1 MIICHPTWVGSAMR
15 LRRPANSS
23 HLVSSSSGQAKTTP
37 QVWKKSMR
45 HWMEQELVQYWLQQQ
60 HDNNDFCREAVPKFD
75 TNGLLQLTDLLSG
88 HLVGGKPKHESWK
101 HSNNSM
107 TVPSLT
113 SILISRVVG
122 WLQQQYT
129 DVNGDDQADL
139 WKQHG
144 KNCDSSSSVYSSDD
158 DDTSDDDDDNS
169 SCDSRDPVV
178 ERRASES
185 SITVVSSQAEAYYAH
200 TTVTKTPPTVLQDCN
215 VYEEQNNNNH
225 ETRRNGQHHLDY
237 DITQMDIVRMT
248 RNASRHLDVESIL
261 KLPTVTY
268 QEESQPPSLLLL
280 LLLLLLLQL
289 QKKKV
294 VGCGCEKKEG
304 LRKKKRRRKRRQALP
319 KRDKNLDNTDACCV
333 ICLEHFQQGD
343 CLRVL
348 PCDHSFHV
356 GCIDQWL
363 SGSHSFAE
371 CYTTGCPTCK
381 KRPYQADDNDVV
393 WEQQQ
398 HEWDGSVPS
407 WAFSKIGELHPVA
420 AAGPWRA
427 ADWQRGSFPCA
438 FLTARFGTE
447 LSRILIPLVAANARQ
462 QHRIRS
468 TALIKRFL
476 REGVVLSV
484 NGGTTNQGV
493 FHLYGKAIAIAQSLN
508 HTLGGGHD
516 FGTNAVAGECSDCV
530 RVFFLGRLQLCGC
543 GLPYYCRRMV
553 RHKGVGVGFWYGEA
567 HCQKN
572 CCCLQHGK
580 SSCCCDTHSIR
591 KSRVE
596 SDCLLHAAVSSIV
609 HTPFLCARGR

>member
-1 MIICHPTWVGSAMR
+1 
-15 LRRPANSS
+15 
-23 HLVSSSSGQAKTTP
+23 
-37 QVWKKSMR
+37 MR

-60 HDNNDFCREAVPKFD
+60 HDNNDFCKEAVPKFD

-113 SILISRVVG
+113 SILISRVAG

-225 ETRRNGQHHLDY
+225 ETRRNGQHRLDY

-268 QEESQPPSLLLL
+268 QEESQPPSTTTTTTTPTTEEEGSWMW
-280 LLLLLLLQL
+280 
-289 QKKKV
+289 V
-294 VGCGCEKKEG
+294 RKEG
-304 LRKKKRRRKRRQALP
+304 GTEEEEEEEEAETSTA
-319 KRDKNLDNTDACCV
+319 KRDKKLDNTDACCV

-343 CLRVL
+343 RLRVL

-381 KRPYQADDNDVV
+381 KRPYQADDDDVV

-407 WAFSKIGELHPVA
+407 WAFSKIGESL
-420 AAGPWRA
+420 
-427 ADWQRGSFPCA
+427 
-438 FLTARFGTE
+438 ARE
-447 LSRILIPLVAANARQ
+447 SQ
-462 QHRIRS
+462 Q
-468 TALIKRFL
+468 
-476 REGVVLSV
+476 
-484 NGGTTNQGV
+484 
-493 FHLYGKAIAIAQSLN
+493 
-508 HTLGGGHD
+508 
-516 FGTNAVAGECSDCV
+516 AV
-530 RVFFLGRLQLCGC
+530 
-543 GLPYYCRRMV
+543 
-553 RHKGVGVGFWYGEA
+553 
-567 HCQKN
+567 
-572 CCCLQHGK
+572 
-580 SSCCCDTHSIR
+580 
-591 KSRVE
+591 
-596 SDCLLHAAVSSIV
+596 
-609 HTPFLCARGR
+609 